1 MVSTSSLKLRA
12 SGSFSSLMIFMAYIA
27 TTIPFLSSSVPRP
40 YMRSPTR
47 VTLNGSRRVPSLS
60 TQFSGVTG
68 TTSAW
73 A

>member
-1 MVSTSSLKLRA
+1 MVSISSLKFLA
-12 SGSFSSLMIFMAYIA
+12 SGSFSSLITFMAYMA
-27 TTIPFLSSSVPRP
+27 TTMPFLSSSVPRP
-40 YMRSPTR
+40 YMRSPIR
-47 VTLNGSRRVPSLS
+47 VTLNGSSRVPSFN